1 VRNAAAVVLVSGY
14 AGGGSSGG
22 YGRIGSAHRGSESG
36 GMVRMGRMAER
47 EKVVDDRRAYG

>member
-1 VRNAAAVVLVSGY
+1 VRNAAAVVLVSGH